1 MCYFLYGAINDGIN
15 TDDYEKTMKDTEYHF
30 SFGSM
35 KAVNECVAS
44 CDSSYRITRNHCD
57 CDTAIGQ
64 KHTNK
69 KELEELKALLLNL
82 QNVRGIK
89 YVLISKNWWGETNDK
104 QETVH
109 IQDIDIL
116 YFLANMED
124 NCLYK
129 IELYKK
135 YY

>member
-15 TDDYEKTMKDTEYHF
+15 VDDYEKTIKDTEYHF
-30 SFGSM
+30 SFGNITS
-35 KAVNECVAS
+35 VNECVAS
-44 CDSSYRITRNHCD
+44 CDNSYRITLNHCD

-69 KELEELKALLLNL
+69 IELEDLKDLLLNL

-89 YVLISKNWWGETNDK
+89 HILISKNWWKETNNK

>member
-1 MCYFLYGAINDGIN
+1 MCYFLYGAVNDGAN
-15 TDDYEKTMKDTEYHF
+15 ADDYEKTMKDTGYRF
-30 SFGSM
+30 SFGDM
-35 KAVNECVAS
+35 KAVNDGVAS
-44 CDSSYRITRNHCD
+44 CDSSYRITLNLCD

>member
-15 TDDYEKTMKDTEYHF
+15 TDDYKKAIKGTEYHF
-30 SFGSM
+30 RAGNMEF
-35 KAVNECVAS
+35 VNKCVES
-44 CDSSYRITRNHCD
+44 CDSRYRITLKHCD

-64 KHTNK
+64 KHVNK
-69 KELEELKALLLNL
+69 KELEELKELLLNL

-89 YVLISKNWWGETNDK
+89 WVIISKNWWKEHNNK

-109 IQDIDIL
+109 IQDVDIL
-116 YFLANMED
+116 QFLANIEE

>member
-15 TDDYEKTMKDTEYHF
+15 ADDYKKAIKDSEYHF
-30 SFGSM
+30 SCGSISS
-35 KAVNECVAS
+35 VNECVAG
-44 CDSSYRITRNHCD
+44 CNDSHRITFNHCD
-57 CDTAIGQ
+57 CETAIGK
-64 KHTNK
+64 KHINE
-69 KELEELKALLLNL
+69 KELEKLKGLLLDL

-89 YVLISKNWWGETNDK
+89 YVLISKNWWKETNKK

-109 IQDIDIL
+109 IRDIDIL
-116 YFLANMED
+116 HFLANIEE

-135 YY
+135 YC

>member
-1 MCYFLYGAINDGIN
+1 MCYFLYGAVNDGIN
-15 TDDYEKTMKDTEYHF
+15 ADDYKKTIKNTGFHF
-30 SFGSM
+30 SFGNITS
-35 KAVNECVAS
+35 VNECVAS
-44 CDSSYRITRNHCD
+44 CGNNYRITHNHCD

-69 KELEELKALLLNL
+69 KELEELKDLLLNL
-82 QNVRGIK
+82 QSVRGIK
-89 YVLISKNWWGETNDK
+89 HVLISKNWWEETNNK

-109 IQDIDIL
+109 IQDIDVL
-116 YFLANMED
+116 HFLANIED

>member
-15 TDDYEKTMKDTEYHF
+15 TDDYEKTIKDTEYHF
-30 SFGSM
+30 SFGNIKS
-35 KAVNECVAS
+35 VNKCVES
-44 CDSSYRITRNHCD
+44 CDSSYRITLNYCD

-69 KELEELKALLLNL
+69 TGLEELKDLLLNF

-89 YVLISKNWWGETNDK
+89 YVLISKNWWKETNSK
-104 QETVH
+104 QEIVH
-109 IQDIDIL
+109 IQEMDIL
-116 YFLANMED
+116 HFLANMED

>member
-15 TDDYEKTMKDTEYHF
+15 KDDYEKITKDAEYHF
-30 SFGSM
+30 NSGD
-35 KAVNECVAS
+35 VNSVNKCVAI
-44 CDSSYRITRNHCD
+44 CGDSYRITLNHCD

-69 KELEELKALLLNL
+69 KELEELRDLLLNL

-89 YVLISKNWWGETNDK
+89 YVLISKNWWEETNNK

-116 YFLANMED
+116 HFLANMED

-129 IELYKK
+129 LELYKK

>member
-1 MCYFLYGAINDGIN
+1 MCFFLYGAFNDGIN
-15 TDDYEKTMKDTEYHF
+15 KEDYDKIAKNAEYHF
-30 SFGSM
+30 SFGNVDS
-35 KAVNECVAS
+35 VNECVEK
-44 CDSSYRITRNHCD
+44 CDNSYRITFNHCD

-69 KELEELKALLLNL
+69 KQLEELRNLLLDL
-82 QNVRGIK
+82 QTVRGIK
-89 YVLISKNWWGETNDK
+89 YVLISKNWWRETNSK

-116 YFLANMED
+116 HFLANIED

>member
-15 TDDYEKTMKDTEYHF
+15 TDDYEKTIKDTEYHF
-30 SFGSM
+30 SFGNIES
-35 KAVNECVAS
+35 VNKCVER
-44 CDSSYRITRNHCD
+44 CDSSYRITLNHCD

-69 KELEELKALLLNL
+69 KGLEELKDLLLNL

-89 YVLISKNWWGETNDK
+89 YVLISKNWWKETNSR

-109 IQDIDIL
+109 IQEMDIL
-116 YFLANMED
+116 HFLANMED

>member
-15 TDDYEKTMKDTEYHF
+15 VDDYEKTIKDTEYHF
-30 SFGSM
+30 SFGNITS
-35 KAVNECVAS
+35 VNECVAN
-44 CDSSYRITRNHCD
+44 CDNSYRITLNHCD
-57 CDTAIGQ
+57 CNTAIGQ

-69 KELEELKALLLNL
+69 KELEELKDLLLNL

-89 YVLISKNWWGETNDK
+89 HILISKNWWKETNNK

>member
-15 TDDYEKTMKDTEYHF
+15 QADYEKIAKDTEYHF
-30 SFGSM
+30 SCGNAD
-35 KAVNECVAS
+35 AVNKCVES
-44 CDSSYRITRNHCD
+44 CGKSYRITLDYCD
-57 CDTAIGQ
+57 CHTPIGQ

-69 KELEELKALLLNL
+69 KGLEELKALLLNL
-82 QNVRGIK
+82 QDVRGIK
-89 YVLISKNWWGETNDK
+89 YVLISKNWWEETNTK

-116 YFLANMED
+116 RFLANMED

-129 IELYKK
+129 LELYKK

>member
-1 MCYFLYGAINDGIN
+1 MCYFLYGAINEGIN
-15 TDDYEKTMKDTEYHF
+15 KDDYEKIAKNTEYHF
-30 SFGSM
+30 SFGDVES
-35 KAVNECVAS
+35 VNECVTN
-44 CDSSYRITRNHCD
+44 CDSSYRITLNHCD

-69 KELEELKALLLNL
+69 KELEELKDLLLNL

-89 YVLISKNWWGETNDK
+89 HILISKNWWEETNNK

-116 YFLANMED
+116 HFLANMED

>member
-1 MCYFLYGAINDGIN
+1 MCYFLYGAINGGVN
-15 TDDYEKTMKDTEYHF
+15 ADDYEKTIKNTEYHF
-30 SFGSM
+30 NFGNIKS
-35 KAVNECVAS
+35 VNNCVAS
-44 CDSSYRITRNHCD
+44 CGDSYRITFNYCD

-69 KELEELKALLLNL
+69 KELAELKELLLNL

-89 YVLISKNWWGETNDK
+89 YVLISKNWWEETNNR

-109 IQDIDIL
+109 IQDIDLL

-124 NCLYK
+124 NCLYE

>member
-15 TDDYEKTMKDTEYHF
+15 KDDYEKIAKNAEYHF
-30 SFGSM
+30 SFGNVDS
-35 KAVNECVAS
+35 VNECVEK
-44 CDSSYRITRNHCD
+44 CDNSYRITFNHCD

-69 KELEELKALLLNL
+69 KQLEELRNLLLDL
-82 QNVRGIK
+82 QTVRGIK
-89 YVLISKNWWGETNDK
+89 YVLISKNWWREPNSK

-116 YFLANMED
+116 HFLANIED